1 VHADLKDMNKSV
13 SDGKSRGGGERKGET
28 HLGDGAAIAHVTRR
42 RVLGDGAAVAHVTR
56 RRVLGDGASVAHVTR
71 RRVLGDGAAVAH
83 VAGRRVDHV
92 CFEKSVVGEV
102 DGARRG
108 RLSEEERAVEQAQAL
123 LF

>member
-28 HLGDGAAIAHVTRR
+28 HLGDGAAI
-42 RVLGDGAAVAHVTR
+42 
-56 RRVLGDGASVAHVTR
+56 AHVTR

>member
-1 VHADLKDMNKSV
+1 MHADLKDMNKSV

-28 HLGDGAAIAHVTRR
+28 HLGDGAAI
-42 RVLGDGAAVAHVTR
+42 
-56 RRVLGDGASVAHVTR
+56 AHVTR

>member
-1 VHADLKDMNKSV
+1 MHADLKDMNKSV

-56 RRVLGDGASVAHVTR
+56 RRVLGDGA
-71 RRVLGDGAAVAH
+71 AVAH